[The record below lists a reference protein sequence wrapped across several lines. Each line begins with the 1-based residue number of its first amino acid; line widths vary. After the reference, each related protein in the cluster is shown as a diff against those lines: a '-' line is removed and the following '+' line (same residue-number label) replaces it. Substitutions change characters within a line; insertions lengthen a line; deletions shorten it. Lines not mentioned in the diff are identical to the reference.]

1 MTSTRY
7 LLNPDRAV
15 GMFLGAAAGDALGWP
30 QEDRSQIVGGN
41 AARQVEP
48 RASYRSW
55 SRNGGT
61 QFSRYLDPV
70 DSGQYSDDTQLML
83 SVARSSFAGSDWY
96 EWFTRIELPQWPL
109 YQRGGGGAVLR
120 ASRAWAEGRPPWRI
134 ARASDES
141 KVASYFNAGA
151 NGVAMR
157 IAPHVLAISDANTDV
172 LLRRVVKDGVATHG
186 HPRALLGAAVHALTL
201 RYALRQ
207 SSTLEYGEL
216 LHAIIEERSWRN
228 PGILMDSVQDDWHDA
243 SKQFDT
249 ELSRRGPGYLWEATA
264 DEMDSLLQIAAD
276 GLSRGPMANDQQ
288 TLTELGC
295 FDKRQSGSGTVAAI
309 AAMYIAARTA
319 SRPMSGLLRA
329 GFLKDADTDTLCS
342 MTGSILGALH
352 GSSWLGELGANVQDR
367 SHIVGTALRMADM
380 ANGDYPDKGYS
391 PLQPTH
397 ISSAALRNWTTKLF
411 ADGHVDSLPDGRQ
424 VHIRD
429 IVELQA
435 RSRSF
440 VTRATLVTGDEQTLL
455 VDRVAKQP
463 IEGGSA
469 SEVRRPNS
477 SEASDRLPEAQK
489 RTDASSR
496 DAPVAVLRTELAVP
510 DLPEAASFF
519 TEIVG
524 VQVTFASRRVGIS
537 ENVWLCEASPSREP
551 GPHSGVSL
559 TIVVASL
566 REVEAR
572 ATQHGNTRFA
582 WSPDKRSLWLV
593 GPGDMRIRLLETS
606 VANAGRAV
614 SAEPNSLAD
623 KRESISG
630 PTSTRYPNLF
640 EMDV

>member
-1 MTSTRY
+1 
-7 LLNPDRAV
+7 
-15 GMFLGAAAGDALGWP
+15 MFLGAAAGDALGWP

-70 DSGQYSDDTQLML
+70 DAGQYSDDTQLML
-83 SVARSSFAGSDWY
+83 SVARSSFAGPDWY

-109 YQRGGGGAVLR
+109 YQRGGGGAVMR
-120 ASRAWAEGRPPWRI
+120 ASRAWADGRPPWRI
-134 ARASDES
+134 TRASDES

-157 IAPHVLAISDANTDV
+157 IAPHVLAISDASTDV

-216 LHAIIEERSWRN
+216 LHAIIGERSWRN
-228 PGILMDSVQDDWHDA
+228 PSILMDSVQDDWHEA
-243 SKQFDT
+243 SKHLDT
-249 ELSRRGPGYLWEATA
+249 ELSRRNPGYLWEATA
-264 DEMDSLLQIAAD
+264 DEMDSLLQIAVN

-295 FDKRQSGSGTVAAI
+295 FDKRHSGSGTVAAV

-319 SRPMSGLLRA
+319 ARPMSGLLRA

-352 GSSWLGELGANVQDR
+352 GSSWLGELGTNVQDR
-367 SHIVGTALRMADM
+367 SHIVGTGLRMADI
-380 ANGDYPDKGYS
+380 ANGDHLSKGYS

-397 ISSAALRNWTTKLF
+397 ISSAALRNWATKLF
-411 ADGHVDSLPDGRQ
+411 ADGHVDTLPDGRQ
-424 VHIRD
+424 AHIRD

-440 VTRATLVTGDEQTLL
+440 VTRATLVTSDEQTLL
-455 VDRVAKQP
+455 VDRVAKRP
-463 IEGGSA
+463 IERGSG
-469 SEVRRPNS
+469 SRLGRPNS
-477 SEASDRLPEAQK
+477 SEASDHLSEAQG

-496 DAPVAVLRTELAVP
+496 DVPAAVLRTELAVP

-519 TEIVG
+519 TDVVG
-524 VQVTFASRRVGIS
+524 VQVTFSARRVGLS
-537 ENVWLCEASPSREP
+537 ENIWLCEASPSREP

-559 TIVVASL
+559 TIVVPSL

-572 ATQHGNTRFA
+572 ATQHGKIRFA
-582 WSPDKRSLWLV
+582 WSPDKHSLWLI
-593 GPGDMRIRLLETS
+593 GPGDMRIRLLENS
-606 VANAGRAV
+606 VVSVGRVA
-614 SAEPNSLAD
+614 SPEPNSLAD

-630 PTSTRYPNLF
+630 PTSTRYPSLF
-640 EMDV
+640 EMDG

>member
-55 SRNGGT
+55 ARNGGT

-70 DSGQYSDDTQLML
+70 DAGQYSDDTQLML
-83 SVARSSFAGSDWY
+83 SVARSSFAGPDWY

-120 ASRAWAEGRPPWRI
+120 ASRAWGEARPPWRI
-134 ARASDES
+134 ARASDEG

-157 IAPHVLAISDANTDV
+157 IAPHVLAVYDANTDV
-172 LLRRVVKDGVATHG
+172 LLSRVVKDGMATHG

-228 PGILMDSVQDDWHDA
+228 PGILIDSLEHDWHDA
-243 SKQFDT
+243 SQQLDT

-295 FDKRQSGSGTVAAI
+295 FDKRQSGSGTVAAV

-329 GFLKDADTDTLCS
+329 GFLKGADTDTLCS

-352 GSSWLGELGANVQDR
+352 GSSWLGELGTNVQDR
-367 SHIVGTALRMADM
+367 GHIVGTALRMADI
-380 ANGDYPDKGYS
+380 ANGGYPTNGYS
-391 PLQPTH
+391 PVPPTH

-411 ADGHVDSLPDGRQ
+411 ADGDVETLPDGRQ
-424 VHIRD
+424 VHIRE

-435 RSRSF
+435 RSGSF
-440 VTRATLVTGDEQTLL
+440 VTRATLATGDEQTLL
-455 VDRVAKQP
+455 VDRVAKRP
-463 IEGGSA
+463 IEGGGASRLGKPNSTEA
-469 SEVRRPNS
+469 SE
-477 SEASDRLPEAQK
+477 DLPEAQE
-489 RTDASSR
+489 RTDASPR
-496 DAPVAVLRTELAVP
+496 DASAAVLRTELAVP
-510 DLPEAASFF
+510 DLAEAASFF
-519 TEIVG
+519 TEVVG
-524 VQVTFASRRVGIS
+524 VQLTFASRRVGIS
-537 ENVWLCEASPSREP
+537 EGIWLCEASPSRVP
-551 GPHSGVSL
+551 GPHSGVFL

-566 REVEAR
+566 IEVEAR
-572 ATQHGNTRFA
+572 ATRHGNTQFA
-582 WSPDKRSLWLV
+582 WSTDKHSLWLV

-606 VANAGRAV
+606 VVSAGRTA
-614 SAEPNSLAD
+614 STEPNSLAD

-630 PTSTRYPNLF
+630 SSFTRYPTLF
-640 EMDV
+640 ERDG